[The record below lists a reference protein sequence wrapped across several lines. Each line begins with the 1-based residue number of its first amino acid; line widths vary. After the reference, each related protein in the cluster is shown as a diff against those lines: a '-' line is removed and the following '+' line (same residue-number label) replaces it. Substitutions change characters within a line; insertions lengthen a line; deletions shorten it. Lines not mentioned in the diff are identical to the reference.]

1 MTAGVLHLVV
11 PAGIDDP
18 ARPSGGNTYDRRLC
32 DALRRAGWDVD
43 LVEVDGGWPWDPA
56 LGAWHLDRA
65 LRGLPDGADV
75 IVDGLLATRLP
86 RVMLPAARRLRVVLL
101 VHLPAGVEDASARDD
116 ERRVVRAATS
126 VVTPSAWCRDWLV
139 REHALDPATVRV
151 AHPGVEP
158 AAVSPGTDTGS
169 SLLTV
174 GSLAPVKGQDL
185 LLLALD
191 RLADVPWRWTCVGP
205 DVDEHFAANLH
216 FGARGLRDRIDFAG
230 PLAGADVEAAYAG
243 ADLLVVPSR
252 HESYGMVVTEAL
264 ARGLPVVAHDVGG
277 LREAIGATPSGALP
291 GLVVRPGD
299 PAALAA
305 ALRMWLSDA
314 DLRSSLRSRAL
325 ERRQSLDGWA
335 VAADRVAALVREV
348 AA

>member
-11 PAGIDDP
+11 PQGVDDP
-18 ARPSGGNTYDRRLC
+18 LQPSGGNTYDLRLC
-32 DALRRAGWDVD
+32 AALRRAGWRVD
-43 LVEVDGGWPWDPA
+43 LVEVEGGWPWDPV

-75 IVDGLLATRLP
+75 VVDGLLASRLP
-86 RVMLPAARRLRVVLL
+86 RLMVPAGGRLRVVLL
-101 VHLPAGVEDASARDD
+101 LHLPAGVEDEGARAD
-116 ERRVVRAATS
+116 ERLVVDAATS
-126 VVTPSAWCRDWLV
+126 VVTSSAWCRDWLL
-139 REHALDPATVRV
+139 REYAVDPARVRV
-151 AHPGVEP
+151 ARPGVER
-158 AAVSPGTDTGS
+158 AAVAPGTGSGS

-185 LLLALD
+185 MLLALG
-191 RLADVPWRWTCVGP
+191 RLADLSWRWTCVGQ
-205 DVDEHFAANLH
+205 DIDEQFAANLH
-216 FGARGLRDRIDFAG
+216 FSARGLRDRIDFTG
-230 PLAGADVEAAYAG
+230 PLAGADLDAAYGG

-252 HESYGMVVTEAL
+252 HETYGMVVTEAL

-277 LREAIGATPSGALP
+277 LREAMGATPSGALP

-299 PAALAA
+299 PTALAA

-314 DLRSSLRSRAL
+314 DLRASLRGRAV
-325 ERRQSLDGWA
+325 ERRAGLDDWS
-335 VAADRVAALVREV
+335 VTADRVAALVREV